1 MGNNEFAYLKAIQRA
16 SNAMY
21 LDDPAQGHLVALGTL
36 EGWCA
41 ANLNKQQVES
51 LLAAMDERTKQ
62 SA

>member
-1 MGNNEFAYLKAIQRA
+1 MGNNEFAYLKAIQQA

-41 ANLNKQQVES
+41 ANLTKQQVES